1 MRHYKAETPVS
12 GSYWITRADKIEIY
26 FFFYFNNNMMLK
38 MSTDVYYG
46 KHLQISKHIEKKIT
60 TDASI
65 QETCI
70 LYILVESPFL
80 QNLNASYMEAN
91 SEI

>member
-1 MRHYKAETPVS
+1 
-12 GSYWITRADKIEIY
+12 
-26 FFFYFNNNMMLK
+26 

-60 TDASI
+60 TTASI